1 MRALARKIQ
10 IERVNF
16 MKDVFEKDKISMPA
30 PEERRE
36 SVRGKLQY
44 YQELI
49 HQNEQRKR
57 EEGELDEDIEEP
69 QISN

>member
-10 IERVNF
+10 IKRVNF
-16 MKDVFEKDKISMPA
+16 MKNVFEKEQV

-44 YQELI
+44 YQEI
-49 HQNEQRKR
+49 INQNEQRKR

-69 QISN
+69 QISS

>member
-1 MRALARKIQ
+1 
-10 IERVNF
+10 
-16 MKDVFEKDKISMPA
+16 MKDVFEKDGISMPV

-57 EEGELDEDIEEP
+57 EEGELNEDIEDAD
-69 QISN
+69 QQLR